1 MCIKRFTS
9 TQRGARVEVYGD
21 LPELLL
27 IYFSPDMY
35 VYTTTDVQV
44 DSVEIAGLQGR
55 QCLTGQLEGLD
66 IRRCLNSLKVTQ
78 WLISVYTIALRV

>member
-9 TQRGARVEVYGD
+9 TQRGARVEMYGD

-35 VYTTTDVQV
+35 TTIDVQV
-44 DSVEIAGLQGR
+44 DSVEIADLQGR

-78 WLISVYTIALRV
+78 WFISVYTLA